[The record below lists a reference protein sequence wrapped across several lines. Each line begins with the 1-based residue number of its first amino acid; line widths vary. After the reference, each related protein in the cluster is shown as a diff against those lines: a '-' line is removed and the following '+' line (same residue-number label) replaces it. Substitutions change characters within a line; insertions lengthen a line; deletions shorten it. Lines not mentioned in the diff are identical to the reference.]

1 MRWMK
6 EGVEEYF
13 SASSVVAAIKK
24 LLDNFSLFNFFVAD
38 LVKNFKYYLSARTC
52 RGRHKSNLISISL
65 IQTEDSFIQL
75 DCL

>member
-1 MRWMK
+1 MK

-38 LVKNFKYYLSARTC
+38 LVKNFKYY
-52 RGRHKSNLISISL
+52 
-65 IQTEDSFIQL
+65 Q
-75 DCL
+75 DCFPYILLTMRWEYYLM